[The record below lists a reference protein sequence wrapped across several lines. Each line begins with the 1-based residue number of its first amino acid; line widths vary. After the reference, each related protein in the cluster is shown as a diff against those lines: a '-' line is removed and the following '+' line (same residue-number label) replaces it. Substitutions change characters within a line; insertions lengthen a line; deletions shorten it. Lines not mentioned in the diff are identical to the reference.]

1 MAVKAVHALSA
12 RLIATSMLA
21 AMLVSCAFE
30 RASSLVPTSYDLGPP
45 PVYPKSN
52 PAIRGTVLIP
62 PVRAPAWLDETDIV
76 YRLLYE
82 DSSRP
87 QPYTMSRW
95 AAEPASLLTD
105 RLRGRFAAASDGVVT
120 PGYSASSDYTLRV
133 ELDDFSQ
140 RFDAPGKGR
149 GTLRAR
155 ASLLSTRDRKLL
167 AQRDFDVE
175 RESAPNAPG
184 AVKALSEATSAFLE
198 ELVSWTAQSVRAQMS
213 KSDSTTNGNQKK

>member
-1 MAVKAVHALSA
+1 MAVEARHVRSA
-12 RLIATSMLA
+12 RVIATSILA
-21 AMLVSCAFE
+21 AMLVACAFE
-30 RASSLVPTSYDLGPP
+30 RPSSVTPTSYDLGPP
-45 PVYPKSN
+45 PMYPKSI
-52 PAIRGTVLIP
+52 PAISGTVLIP
-62 PVRAPAWLDETDIV
+62 PVRAPAWLDETEIV

-105 RLRGRFAAASDGVVT
+105 RLRRRFAAASQGVIT

-140 RFDAPGKGR
+140 RFSGPENSR

-167 AQRDFDVE
+167 AQREFDVE
-175 RESAPNAPG
+175 RDSAPNAAG
-184 AVKALSEATSAFLE
+184 AVKALSEATDAFLE
-198 ELVSWTAQSVRAQMS
+198 DLVKWTAQNARPAADEQTVGTKR
-213 KSDSTTNGNQKK
+213 

>member
-1 MAVKAVHALSA
+1 MAGEPVHAKSV
-12 RLIATSMLA
+12 RVFATSVLA
-21 AMLVSCAFE
+21 AMLVACAFE
-30 RASSLVPTSYDLGPP
+30 RPSAVTPTSYDLGPP
-45 PVYPKSN
+45 PVYPKSK
-52 PAIRGTVLIP
+52 PAISGTVLIP
-62 PVRAPAWLDETDIV
+62 PVRAPAWLDDTDIV

-105 RLRGRFAAASDGVVT
+105 RLRTRVAAASHGVIT

-140 RFDAPGKGR
+140 RFIGPESSR

-167 AQRDFDVE
+167 AQREFDVD

-184 AVKALSEATSAFLE
+184 AVKALSEATDAFLE
-198 ELVSWTAQSVRAQMS
+198 DLVKWAAQNARPAADEQTVGTKR
-213 KSDSTTNGNQKK
+213 

>member
-1 MAVKAVHALSA
+1 MAVETVHVRSA
-12 RLIATSMLA
+12 WVIATSILT
-21 AMLVSCAFE
+21 AMLVACAFE
-30 RASSLVPTSYDLGPP
+30 RPGSVTPTSYDLGPP

-52 PAIRGTVLIP
+52 PAISGTVLIP
-62 PVRAPAWLDETDIV
+62 AVRAPAWLDETEIV

-105 RLRGRFAAASDGVVT
+105 RLRGRFAAASHGVIM

-140 RFDAPGKGR
+140 LFIGPESSR

-184 AVKALSEATSAFLE
+184 AVKALSEATDAFLE
-198 ELVSWTAQSVRAQMS
+198 DLVKWAAQNARPAAGEQTIGA
-213 KSDSTTNGNQKK
+213 KR